1 MAENIDAHLIGV
13 YEETLYLQ
21 EVIGRLFGQK
31 FEVATLLKANRNDER
46 DLQLFLES
54 DVGLYLLEEN

>member
-1 MAENIDAHLIGV
+1 LAENIDAHIIGV

-46 DLQLFLES
+46 DLQLFWKAM
-54 DVGLYLLEEN
+54 